1 MVVNHAKIFTYKP
14 QNIHNSHKDLAQ
26 VTYFIIFFLINT
38 CMANYTAEDINDT
51 IRLINQDK
59 RLLDMIMEVDGL
71 LEHLGLYA
79 YKNWGKGK
87 IVEVGR
93 PSKYWVNI
101 TLMYERDEMP
111 DPEGGLRLTK
121 KDIKVRFTEDTF
133 KYPKRITGPEDIE
146 IEIKK
151 NRVYRRTKTNED
163 PVWLVE
169 LKIPRKFVEKI
180 DQDYIV
186 TDDDNISMDDAN
198 TGADLTGGLDSN
210 NMELNPTAGDMG
222 NDIEV

>member
-1 MVVNHAKIFTYKP
+1 M
-14 QNIHNSHKDLAQ
+14 S
-26 VTYFIIFFLINT
+26 
-38 CMANYTAEDINDT
+38 NYTSEDINNT

-59 RLLDMIMEVDGL
+59 RLLDMIIEVDGL

-79 YKNWGKGK
+79 YKNWQKGK

-93 PSKYWVNI
+93 PSKYFVNI

-121 KDIKVRFTEDTF
+121 KDIGVKFTEDVF
-133 KYPKRITGPEDIE
+133 VYPKRITSPDDIE
-146 IEIKK
+146 VEIKK

-169 LKIPRKFVEKI
+169 LKVPRKFVEQI
-180 DQDYIV
+180 EDDYILA
-186 TDDDNISMDDAN
+186 DNDNVNMDQAHQ
-198 TGADLTGGLDSN
+198 GADLTGGLDPN
-210 NMELNPTAGDMG
+210 NMELNPQQET
-222 NDIEV
+222 